1 VREGK
6 EVVITPPPPPARPS
20 PSPEEVDWE
29 AAQEAV
35 RTVSNKWVLSII
47 AALADGPLR
56 YSDLQRS
63 IGPAISPKVLA
74 ETLRV
79 MQHNRLLG
87 KEKAATP
94 GTAVPY
100 ELTQS
105 AEELL
110 EPLAALARWHSRATA
125 Q

>member
-1 VREGK
+1 MSIGRLPK
-6 EVVITPPPPPARPS
+6 
-20 PSPEEVDWE
+20 
-29 AAQEAV
+29 EAV

-47 AALADGPLR
+47 ASLADGPLR

-63 IGPAISPKVLA
+63 IGPVIAPKVLA

-79 MQHNRLLG
+79 MQHNRLLSRG
-87 KEKAATP
+87 KAAAS
-94 GTAVPY
+94 GTSVPY

-105 AEELL
+105 GQELI
-110 EPLAALARWHSRATA
+110 EPLAALARWHSRTTT